1 MTISVTPA
9 AVVCSSYEMS
19 LSLLYVKVPGVVKV
33 ARDTEV
39 TETESAV
46 SFYGS
51 WKAKGC

>member
-1 MTISVTPA
+1 
-9 AVVCSSYEMS
+9 MS
-19 LSLLYVKVPGVVKV
+19 LSLLYANVPGVVEI

-39 TETESAV
+39 TKMESAA